1 MDIERLREK
10 VKRIEMLAKDAL
22 EELGD
27 FSSVTEDVEDDYGS
41 QSGDG
46 SGKASKMQKIL
57 SLMED

>member
-27 FSSVTEDVEDDYGS
+27 FSSVAEDVEDDYGS
-41 QSGDG
+41 RSGDG
-46 SGKASKMQKIL
+46 SAKASKMQKIL
-57 SLMED
+57 SLMAD